1 MAHPKLW
8 GTTDTRNGLPT
19 TTKESPDFSHGECQ
33 MTNKEDALKFG
44 RQIKRVKILN

>member
-1 MAHPKLW
+1 MTHPKLW

-33 MTNKEDALKFG
+33 IFCCIDKWSTFG
-44 RQIKRVKILN
+44 VQ